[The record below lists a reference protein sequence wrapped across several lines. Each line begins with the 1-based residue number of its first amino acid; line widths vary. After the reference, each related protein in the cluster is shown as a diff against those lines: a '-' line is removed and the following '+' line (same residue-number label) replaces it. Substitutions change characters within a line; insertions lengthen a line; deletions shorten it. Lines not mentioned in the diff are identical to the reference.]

1 MNQRQKRH
9 TLPGT
14 GVWSPRDLWS
24 AVLVGAL
31 LAGAGCGLQDSF
43 RRPKKDK
50 RESSGNWRRLLRPG
64 SSSSGTGYVRAY
76 SSWFADHASLV
87 ERIRG
92 NPAIVRD
99 IYSRLREHLEVMRRY
114 MFLKEREV
122 FDRDV
127 VDAYD
132 SLMARWPTGA
142 STVAVERRLSTLNT
156 RVRRSYAPGKFPFRR
171 TGEALEIED

>member
-1 MNQRQKRH
+1 MNQRQNRRM
-9 TLPGT
+9 LPGT
-14 GVWSPRDLWS
+14 GDRIAHCFWF
-24 AVLVGAL
+24 AILVAAL
-31 LAGAGCGLQDSF
+31 LASSGCGLQNSF

-50 RESSGNWRRLLRPG
+50 QESSGNWRRLLRPE
-64 SSSSGTGYVRAY
+64 SSNSGTGYVRAY

-92 NPAIVRD
+92 NPEVVKN

-132 SLMARWPTGA
+132 SLMVRWPTGA
-142 STVAVERRLSTLNT
+142 SAVAVERRLSTLNT
-156 RVRRSYAPGKFPFRR
+156 RVRRSYAPGKFPIRR

>member
-1 MNQRQKRH
+1 MNQRQNRH
-9 TLPGT
+9 ARPGIGT
-14 GVWSPRDLWS
+14 QS
-24 AVLVGAL
+24 ARYFWFAILCGAL
-31 LAGAGCGLQDSF
+31 FAGAGCGLQDSF
-43 RRPKKDK
+43 RRPKKEK
-50 RESSGNWRRLLRPG
+50 RESSGNWRRLLRPE
-64 SSSSGTGYVRAY
+64 SSNIGTGYVRAY

-92 NPAIVRD
+92 NPEVARG

-132 SLMARWPTGA
+132 SLLARWPTGA
-142 STVAVERRLSTLNT
+142 SAVAVERRLSTLNT
-156 RVRRSYAPGKFPFRR
+156 RVRRSYAPGKFPIRR